1 MRGRIHGGC
10 AGGLAAALACAALA
24 AGCVSTAEFRKLE
37 YEVNRLKG
45 GGGGSRTQIADAV
58 SELQA
63 LRDQVASLEG
73 RIEVVEHQAAQA
85 LEEARAARGGGRSG
99 GGAAGA
105 ANGEGEESFT
115 GSPEEVQAYRDAR
128 SAWRSGDLE
137 ACIDRF
143 REFLQTYPASDHAD
157 DAAYWMADCHYKEGD
172 YKAAVLRFADVV
184 QRYSTGDKAPDALY
198 RQGEALL
205 RLGPKY
211 GSAAETAFQR
221 LINEYPD
228 SPRVAEARRQLELLG
243 QAERPSAGG
252 NEG

>member
-1 MRGRIHGGC
+1 MRTTQRLPRC
-10 AGGLAAALACAALA
+10 AAALAGAFLCAALA

-45 GGGGSRTQIADAV
+45 GSRSGGPQLADTAAEMA
-58 SELQA
+58 ELRERMAQ
-63 LRDQVASLEG
+63 LEG
-73 RIEVVEHQAAQA
+73 RIEVVEHQSAQLA
-85 LEEARAARGGGRSG
+85 EGARGGRGA
-99 GGAAGA
+99 GAAGGAQRGA
-105 ANGEGEESFT
+105 AGDAEDQFA
-115 GSPEEVQAYRDAR
+115 GSPEEVQAYRAAHA
-128 SAWRSGDLE
+128 AWRSGDLA

-143 REFLQTYPASDHAD
+143 GGFLQNYPASDHAD
-157 DAAYWMADCHYKEGD
+157 DAAYWMADCHYREGD
-172 YKAAVLRFADVV
+172 YKQAVLRFADVV
-184 QRYSTGDKAPDALY
+184 QRYPTADKAPDALY

-211 GSAAETAFQR
+211 GSAAETAFER

-243 QAERPSAGG
+243 PAEGGGSG